1 MGGRGEQLQKSGLSG
16 TLAYKKK
23 RGVQLLP
30 SAPEGCAARC
40 GSRLQPGIE
49 LRQDEM
55 TQPLFKYIGNKYR
68 SAARIV
74 STFPRTYKTYFEPF
88 LGSGA
93 VLGELRPERAIV
105 CDSCAPLIALWQL
118 AKTDPQSLVDS
129 YTSNWLDYN
138 KDRQAAYDRSKDR
151 FNANPNPHDF
161 LFISRAC
168 YGGVIRFR
176 RDGYL
181 STPLGPHKI
190 IDPNSFTRRLIEW
203 RKIIRNTDFICGDFS
218 DITKMAGTDDIVYCD
233 PPYVD
238 TQKIIYGAQ
247 DFDISRMY
255 TDLMKAKE
263 RGAFV
268 ALSIDGI
275 KRSGDKVI
283 SILPPAE
290 LFEVESYLSLGG
302 SMLKRFWRGGSDV
315 IDEHVKDRLLLSH
328 ALESEEDL
336 FSARSKLL
344 ATG

>member
-1 MGGRGEQLQKSGLSG
+1 
-16 TLAYKKK
+16 
-23 RGVQLLP
+23 
-30 SAPEGCAARC
+30 
-40 GSRLQPGIE
+40 
-49 LRQDEM
+49 M

-74 STFPRTYKTYFEPF
+74 STFPKKYKTYFEPF

-93 VLGELRPERAIV
+93 VLGELRPRRAVV
-105 CDSCAPLIALWQL
+105 CDSCEPLIALWQL

-129 YTSNWLDYN
+129 YSLNWNAYCE
-138 KDRQAAYDRSKDR
+138 DRQAAYDRAKDR
-151 FNANPNPHDF
+151 FNAKPNAHDF

-190 IDPNSFTRRLIEW
+190 IPPKAFARRVSEW
-203 RKIIRNTDFICGDFS
+203 QNIIKNTEFICGDFS
-218 DITKMAGTDDIVYCD
+218 EITQMAGADDIVYCD

-247 DFDISRMY
+247 DFNIKRMY
-255 TDLMKAKE
+255 SDLLETKN

-268 ALSIDGI
+268 ALSIDGV
-275 KRSGDKVI
+275 KRSGDKII
-283 SILPPAE
+283 SILPPTE

-302 SMLKRFWRGGSDV
+302 SMLKRFWRGGGDV
-315 IDEHVKDRLLLSH
+315 VDEHIKDRLLLSH
-328 ALESEEDL
+328 DLGLEEDL
-336 FSARSKLL
+336 FSAPPKLK